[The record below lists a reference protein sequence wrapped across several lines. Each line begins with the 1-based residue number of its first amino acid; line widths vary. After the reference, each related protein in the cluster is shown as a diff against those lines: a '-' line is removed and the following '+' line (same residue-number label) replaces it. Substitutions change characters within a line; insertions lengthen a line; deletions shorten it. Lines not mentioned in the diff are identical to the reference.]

1 MDTKVIPREDLS
13 ITPVDTPLTTTQLA
27 DVMTAYEGLCKI
39 QGEINLDIYD
49 IKIRGRRDK
58 WVEIGFRNTVSNKI
72 RERLDTIK
80 AILTNDNIIHTGLG
94 KHNYLTPTFD
104 PRTSIIKNAEAL
116 DRFNAMIDDI
126 CSETINKAT
135 TLPTR
140 PTIPVQ
146 TPIEEVSTPTKTGT
160 NIPLE
165 PRKVAFTEPA
175 QDIQQRL
182 TQLAVNTEQ

>member
-1 MDTKVIPREDLS
+1 M
-13 ITPVDTPLTTTQLA
+13 
-27 DVMTAYEGLCKI
+27 
-39 QGEINLDIYD
+39 
-49 IKIRGRRDK
+49 RGRRDK

-72 RERLDTIK
+72 RGRLDTIE
-80 AILTNDNIIHTGLG
+80 AMLTNDNIIHTGLG

-104 PRTSIIKNAEAL
+104 PCASIIKNAEAL
-116 DRFNAMIDDI
+116 DRFNTMIDDI

-146 TPIEEVSTPTKTGT
+146 ASIEEVSTPTNTGT

-175 QDIQQRL
+175 
-182 TQLAVNTEQ
+182 